1 MSRIKLG
8 TYRWLCMHYLCLR
21 HPLMRLQ
28 HKHLPQHTSGEFS
41 ELHTCAGHGS
51 NHQGFGAKSM
61 SSADLNPSSGE
72 GRGMAYQVCS
82 ESPAAIAHRSTL
94 TARSSRIYLTCP
106 APELSPPSSLKPA
119 SDSSPAPTPLSG
131 VRKAGKLWNAAF
143 SHPIV
148 PRCCKPLEDRV
159 SRFDLMSRSFFST
172 EG

>member
-1 MSRIKLG
+1 MVVHALSVFKA
-8 TYRWLCMHYLCLR
+8 
-21 HPLMRLQ
+21 PSDEAA
-28 HKHLPQHTSGEFS
+28 HKHLPQHTSEEFS

-51 NHQGFGAKSM
+51 NHGGFGAKSM

-72 GRGMAYQVCS
+72 GRGMAYLVCS
-82 ESPAAIAHRSTL
+82 ESPAVAHRSTL
-94 TARSSRIYLTCP
+94 AARSSRIYLTRP
-106 APELSPPSSLKPA
+106 APEPSPPSSLKPA

-131 VRKAGKLWNAAF
+131 VRKAGKHWNAAF